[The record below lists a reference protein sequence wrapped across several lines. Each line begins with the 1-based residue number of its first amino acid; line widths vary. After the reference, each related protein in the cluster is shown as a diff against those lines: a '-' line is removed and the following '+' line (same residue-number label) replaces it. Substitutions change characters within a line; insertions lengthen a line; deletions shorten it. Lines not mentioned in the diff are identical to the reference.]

1 MSQPRFAWGT
11 PAFTRALA
19 ERFDPTV
26 QRVATLA
33 AELCAVP
40 GVSVPATKVDFAP
53 LARAADLASDYARRH
68 GLRVLQPPAEPGAP
82 YPFLAITF
90 AAAAPAVPVPRSLI
104 ALIGHLDVVPAQ
116 RPEQFEPY
124 LSGDDLYARGAAD
137 MKTVVASY
145 LVWMAERQARGG
157 PQPPL
162 VLLLSCCEEN
172 GSAQRHHLA
181 SALPWLE
188 RTCGA
193 SVRFAVVGERTGEL
207 EWMQPELTLGPICR
221 ENRSW
226 RWLRAS
232 SERARGLA
240 ALQRA
245 ARALAH
251 ARTTI
256 HRLNEE
262 ATPAAKAARQPGLR
276 SGLVNAF
283 CRIAADDAPFA
294 PAAACWLR
302 VERAPG
308 GAMHAAAAQV
318 SQPSLLEALAQ
329 VAERAVETF
338 GPARVKLGGV
348 SLGQED
354 NFNTYD
360 GAGAMT
366 LALAGVTAEQGA
378 AWAAG
383 AAGEGLSI
391 ATCGSPPEPAALP
404 SVLGLDLRELL
415 DHQPAVERL
424 LGELEQTLLDG
435 AQLTRVLAAP
445 AWRCPELHPDL
456 QALAAAY
463 EQVAGHPSPDL
474 VKLHGNDGG
483 HLVAYLQARVPNDS
497 AAAQRPAT
505 GEGPVVVFG
514 QVGMRPHGIDEYH
527 RLTSVQP
534 YLEVLERWADA
545 LVLRDFAP

>member
-1 MSQPRFAWGT
+1 MSQARFAWGT
-11 PAFTRALA
+11 PAFARALA

-68 GLRVLQPPAEPGAP
+68 GLRVLQAPAEPGAP

-145 LVWMAERQARGG
+145 MVWMAERQARGG

-415 DHQPAVERL
+415 DHQPASSACSASSSRPCWTAPSSPACWLLRPGVARSCTRTCKRWPQPTNRL
-424 LGELEQTLLDG
+424 
-435 AQLTRVLAAP
+435 P
-445 AWRCPELHPDL
+445 ATPRRTWSSSTAMTGVTWWPT
-456 QALAAAY
+456 
-463 EQVAGHPSPDL
+463 S
-474 VKLHGNDGG
+474 
-483 HLVAYLQARVPNDS
+483 
-497 AAAQRPAT
+497 RPAPRT
-505 GEGPVVVFG
+505 TRPRRSGPPRG
-514 QVGMRPHGIDEYH
+514 RA
-527 RLTSVQP
+527 RWWSSARSACARTASTSTT
-534 YLEVLERWADA
+534 A
-545 LVLRDFAP
+545 